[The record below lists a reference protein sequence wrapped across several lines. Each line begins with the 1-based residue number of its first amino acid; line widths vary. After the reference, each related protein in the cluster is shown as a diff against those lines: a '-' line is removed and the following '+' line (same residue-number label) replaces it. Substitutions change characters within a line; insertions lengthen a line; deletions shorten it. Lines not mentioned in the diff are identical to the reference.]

1 MILFRDPIE
10 IKEFL
15 VSKRSRNLSIG
26 FVPTMGALH
35 QGHISLIEE
44 AKAKCDLVVASIFV
58 NPTQFN
64 SNKDLETYPR
74 TIESDIIK
82 LNNCN
87 CDVLFHPTIK
97 SMYFEGEQKL
107 KSDDYG
113 YFIEVLEGLK
123 RPGHFDGVVTIL
135 TKLFGIIKPNH
146 VFFGQKDYQQCLV
159 AETLIKRNFPEII
172 LNRCKIIREVDG
184 LAMSSRN
191 SRLSSEEREL
201 ASKIYLTLKFIE
213 SKWLEDNWQ
222 NGLLEARNI
231 LNIHPF
237 NLEYLEACQ
246 IETLMPINAFLK
258 PVIILVA
265 VNLGTTRLIDN
276 LIIR

>member
-1 MILFRDPIE
+1 MKIVTSASE
-10 IKEFL
+10 ID
-15 VSKRSRNLSIG
+15 G
-26 FVPTMGALH
+26 GCTFVPTMGALH
-35 QGHISLIEE
+35 AGHASLFKL
-44 AKAKCDLVVASIFV
+44 AKAKSDFVVASIFV
-58 NPTQFN
+58 NPLQFDDAQ
-64 SNKDLETYPR
+64 DLANYPR
-74 TIESDIIK
+74 TPDRDIEIAAESGVTH
-82 LNNCN
+82 LW
-87 CDVLFHPTIK
+87 LPTEKEIYPSQVEK
-97 SMYFEGEQKL
+97 ISAGDLGNIYEGANR
-107 KSDDYG
+107 S
-113 YFIEVLEGLK
+113 
-123 RPGHFDGVVTIL
+123 GHFDGVVTIL

-258 PVIILVA
+258 PVVILVA